1 MHTPLNTPSGK
12 QTGQIKLNNID
23 FNKFFENQNNFDYE
37 ENIENNFQNKNK
49 YCDIVYLG
57 NTKQI
62 ENNSSNK
69 KVKFFFK

>member
-37 ENIENNFQNKNK
+37 ENIENNFQNKKVNC
-49 YCDIVYLG
+49 YIFYQVL
-57 NTKQI
+57 I
-62 ENNSSNK
+62 ESPNR
-69 KVKFFFK
+69 